1 VSQITSEAPTRGQR
15 AAIIAG
21 LLGLVPPSAWASF
34 VSSMGNLPKLGS
46 NWRATWSL
54 PLSWPHPTC

>member
-54 PLSWPHPTC
+54 P